1 MTKEIVSRG
10 AIVTD
15 DPWTVLRTM
24 TAARVALGRS
34 GTSLPLKESLAFKL
48 DHARARDAVHSA
60 FALAE
65 LAQSFHR
72 KGFDFLELQ
81 SAVVDRQEYL
91 TRPDKGRLLDEPSK
105 AKLSRMESGGDVCF
119 VVADGLS
126 ARAIHEQ
133 AVSFVDTAASLLLR
147 AGLTLAPV
155 CLVRNGRVAVGD
167 AIGTALQARLVAVLI
182 GERPGLS
189 SPNSMGLYLTFEPAP
204 GFTDERRNCISN
216 IRDGGISIEEAVRK
230 FGYLVEE
237 ALRLGKSG
245 VELKDR
251 MVPNYLPFGLPLLA

>member
-1 MTKEIVSRG
+1 MTKEIASRK

-15 DPWTVLRTM
+15 DPWTFLRKM

-48 DHARARDAVHSA
+48 DHARARDAVHTD
-60 FALAE
+60 FKLAE
-65 LAQSFHR
+65 LAQSFHD
-72 KGFDFLELQ
+72 KGFDCLELQ
-81 SAVVDRQEYL
+81 SGVVDRQEYL
-91 TRPDKGRLLDEPSK
+91 TRPDKGRLLDEVSK
-105 AKLSRMESGGDVCF
+105 ECLHRQESGLDVCF

-133 AVSFVDTAASLLLR
+133 AVSFVETASALLRR

-167 AIGTALQARLVAVLI
+167 EIGAALKTRLVAVLI

-189 SPNSMGLYLTFEPAP
+189 SPNSMGLYLTFQPAP
-204 GFTDERRNCISN
+204 GLTDERRNCISN
-216 IRDGGISIEEAVRK
+216 IRDGGIAIEEAVRK